1 MLCIFELEHAE
12 RYQFFDQGISTNRR
26 ALVVWQRDRYAG
38 ATGKRWFKSRR
49 LSRKKGQKETGG
61 HWREWSVNERGKK
74 MKRGTEKDKKRQK
87 LKSSF
92 IDAVSFHYQCIY
104 AIFRGQ

>member
-1 MLCIFELEHAE
+1 M
-12 RYQFFDQGISTNRR
+12 
-26 ALVVWQRDRYAG
+26 
-38 ATGKRWFKSRR
+38 
-49 LSRKKGQKETGG
+49 
-61 HWREWSVNERGKK
+61 NERGKK
-74 MKRGTEKDKKRQK
+74 RKRGTEKDKKRQK